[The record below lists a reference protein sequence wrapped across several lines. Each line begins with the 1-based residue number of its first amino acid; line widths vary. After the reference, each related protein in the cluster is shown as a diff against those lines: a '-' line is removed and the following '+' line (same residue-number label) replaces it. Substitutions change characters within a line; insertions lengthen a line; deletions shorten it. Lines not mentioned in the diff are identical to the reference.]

1 MASAI
6 SLLSEEQFLCSI
18 CLDVF
23 TEPVSTP
30 CGHKFCKSCI
40 TRHWESKQLSQ
51 CPLCNEKF
59 HRRPELRVNTGF
71 RDVVENFKKLN
82 VIGRGESLV
91 KPGEVPCDFCSG
103 TKRKALKSCL
113 VCLASY
119 CETHLEPHQRVAAW
133 KRHKLIDPVENL
145 EDRMCK
151 KHDKFLDLFCRTD
164 QICVCVMCTEHKT
177 HDTVPLEEEYEE
189 KKAQLGKKKAEVQEM
204 IQERQQKIQEMKQRA
219 AEKQAEGFIK
229 ELEQEISE
237 LQRRS
242 TELERLSHTEDHLHL
257 LQSFPSCSSSPHTNN
272 WSGISVRTHLC
283 VETVRRAVAQME
295 ETLAKEMTTLMRR
308 IQQLYAV
315 DVTLDPD
322 TAHPKLILS
331 EDGKQVR
338 CGNRRQNL
346 PDNPERF
353 NQYINI
359 LGKEGFSSGKIYFEV
374 QVKGTDWD
382 LGVVRESSNR
392 KGEISYSPEEGY
404 WIIWLRDG
412 NDYKALDDPS
422 VSLSLREKPEKVGVF
437 VDHEEGLV
445 SFYDVEAETLIYPF
459 TGCTFK
465 EKIYPFFCPSY
476 NEAAPLIITPVK
488 YTE

>member
-71 RDVVENFKKLN
+71 RDLNKK
-82 VIGRGESLV
+82 
-91 KPGEVPCDFCSG
+91 
-103 TKRKALKSCL
+103 
-113 VCLASY
+113 
-119 CETHLEPHQRVAAW
+119 
-133 KRHKLIDPVENL
+133 
-145 EDRMCK
+145 
-151 KHDKFLDLFCRTD
+151 
-164 QICVCVMCTEHKT
+164 
-177 HDTVPLEEEYEE
+177 DTEEEIAKSVEVFTALVASIQRNQAELIEVIEE
-189 KKAQLGKKKAEVQEM
+189 
-204 IQERQQKIQEMKQRA
+204 KQRA